1 MEPINI
7 NSQHSLINIENYKKT
22 LDVSV
27 CEIIDKYFSL
37 TNEYLNFVIDNVSF
51 KNSIYTNFI
60 IERGFETITHVFVL
74 LLHVSKNLDLSYY
87 HSQKAFY
94 FYVEF
99 IGQITED
106 KHTFLQLSSR
116 DATMFVYRKTI
127 FEINNEVYKNSKLST
142 SENIEKSEIL
152 NLIILTMKCIIS
164 FVLEKDRKTAK
175 YIGSICSAILK
186 LNFKKENMEIIQ
198 TFICSLKYDISTE
211 KYFELINA
219 FVYKYSKLK
228 PENQYNVSVKTIK
241 EKFLDQSFSQKILD
255 PSGVFIK
262 WVLH

>member
-22 LDVSV
+22 LDASV

-37 TNEYLNFVIDNVSF
+37 TNEYLSFIIDNVSF
-51 KNSIYTNFI
+51 KNSTYTNFI
-60 IERGFETITHVFVL
+60 IERGFETITHVFTVL
-74 LLHVSKNLDLSYY
+74 LYVSKNLDLTYY

-127 FEINNEVYKNSKLST
+127 FEINNEVYKNSKLT
-142 SENIEKSEIL
+142 TNDNIEKFDVL
-152 NLIILTMKCIIS
+152 NLNILIMKCVIS
-164 FVLEKDRKTAK
+164 CVLEKDRKMTK
-175 YIGSICSAILK
+175 YITPICSEILK
-186 LNFKKENMEIIQ
+186 SNLKKTSMEVIKTFVCSLKHDISIEKHFELIQ
-198 TFICSLKYDISTE
+198 TF
-211 KYFELINA
+211 
-219 FVYKYSKLK
+219 VYKFSKLK
-228 PENQYNVSVKTIK
+228 AEQQYNISDKTIK
-241 EKFLDQSFSQKILD
+241 EKFLDQTFSQKLIES
-255 PSGVFIK
+255 SGTFVK